1 MIMLKSH
8 EKFMN
13 FNLCIQN
20 FMMNWVILY
29 PIKLTDLVIFE
40 IYILLFL
47 FSYFLCKTDKSWIIG
62 MA

>member
-1 MIMLKSH
+1 MLKSH

-13 FNLCIQN
+13 FNFCTQN

-29 PIKLTDLVIFE
+29 PVKLTDLVIFE
-40 IYILLFL
+40 IYSLSFL
-47 FSYFLCKTDKSWIIG
+47 FSSLLCKTDKSWIIG